1 MYLYW
6 RNGQWKLSGTQSSTY
21 AVSGTSGSETF
32 FAGGTSGGSCTATVI
47 LYYHTV
53 EAAST
58 INASNITFPN
68 DINNQR
74 VMSDVT
80 INNST
85 MNMNEIHHV
94 ITWTC
99 GAFTGTVTTN
109 NGATSASYNIYEA
122 CAQFPTGS
130 SANMTIT
137 CKTYKGTRQI
147 GSQTSRTITLTLP
160 QINPLLT
167 GNVAVQA
174 ASQWHGRNLAGA
186 TSVHFSGTCTPAF
199 MSGAPSIN
207 ITGGNLNLSVP
218 SSQITARADSETWDW
233 SADAVIPVYG
243 SFTFNVTATCTRGLT
258 TTITAG
264 EEVGGE
270 YQPTTIT
277 FVPYSPPTISASCY
291 RCNRAGVSKRDGT
304 FIACRIHFDYTIF
317 DDTEP
322 DNNSAEVRFQYAP
335 IDGTGW
341 INFNPPVT
349 TVLNDST
356 TVLRINPADASETD
370 DTANGGF
377 RPDAQYKILATVTD
391 LLNNSA
397 SAANSIG
404 TAEVFMR
411 WDHGHNAFGFG
422 AYPSADQSVY
432 LHPNWTFYTHGQEIT
447 DLISD
452 NAYNVVNDVTHA
464 STNAAFK
471 TQLLDLIYPVGSIY
485 MSMVNVNI
493 ASTLGG
499 TWEPLGDTFLLG
511 VGTTYGANQVG
522 GKSTYQL
529 RANAGAVNNDIAS
542 FSYWADLA
550 TTYQTHH
557 APTYNSESFGNI
569 SNPNPIN
576 HSIVVTDKNT
586 NNATTT
592 IMPPYRTVYMWKRT
606 A

>member
-68 DINNQR
+68 DINNLS
-74 VMSDVT
+74 VTSEVT
-80 INNST
+80 ISNST
-85 MNMNEIHHV
+85 MNMSEIHHV

-99 GAFTGTVTTN
+99 GAFIGTVTTN

-335 IDGTGW
+335 INGTEW
-341 INFNPPVT
+341 LDFNPPVT

-391 LLNNSA
+391 ALNNSA

-422 AYPSADQSVY
+422 AYPFADNSVY
-432 LHPNWTFYTHGQEIT
+432 LSPSWTFHTHGQEI
-447 DLISD
+447 
-452 NAYNVVNDVTHA
+452 
-464 STNAAFK
+464 
-471 TQLLDLIYPVGSIY
+471 LDLIHPVGSIY
-485 MSMVNVNI
+485 ISVNDINPGTI
-493 ASTLGG
+493 FGG
-499 TWEPLGDTFLLG
+499 TWVQIQDTFLLACG
-511 VGTTYGANQVG
+511 STYNNGTTGGEAEHTLDIEEMPVHRHNPYGSNDHDRGNWRFA
-522 GKSTYQL
+522 TI
-529 RANAGAVNNDIAS
+529 RDIADTS
-542 FSYWADLA
+542 GKLALDSGNAIYGFGSNSQWGDLQIRQYTA
-550 TTYQTHH
+550 PAGGRLTVNENGQVTEQTTLPH
-557 APTYNSESFGNI
+557 
-569 SNPNPIN
+569 
-576 HSIVVTDKNT
+576 
-586 NNATTT
+586 NN
-592 IMPPYRTVYMWKRT
+592 MPPYLAVYMWKRT